1 MSEQLLEL
9 KENGVLQGLREKWFS
24 NTADHKTRCVASNN
38 KNGDHI
44 LIAKP
49 AF

>member
-9 KENGVLQGLREKWFS
+9 KEKGVLRGLKEKWFS
-24 NTADHKTRCVASNN
+24 STADRKTRCVASNN

-44 LIAKP
+44 LIAEP